1 MTKISMMT
9 NIELY
14 NEYVIVTNKIKDMY
28 IISQSNPAQVLEL
41 RYYTKKQNNIYQ
53 ELQKRNDNAN
63 KIISI

>member
-1 MTKISMMT
+1 MMT